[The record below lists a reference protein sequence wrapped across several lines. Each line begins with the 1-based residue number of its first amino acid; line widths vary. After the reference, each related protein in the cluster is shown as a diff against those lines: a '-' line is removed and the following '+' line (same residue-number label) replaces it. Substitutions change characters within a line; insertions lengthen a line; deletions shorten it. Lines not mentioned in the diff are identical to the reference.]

1 MGDFVPQIII
11 LVVFIFLSA
20 FFSSS
25 ETALVSINKF
35 KVRQLLEKK
44 VKNADTLAKL
54 MEKPNAMISAILV
67 GNNIVNIASSA
78 LATSICV
85 SVFGSKGVL
94 IATVFMTIIILI
106 FGEITPKTLAQE
118 NPEKMAL
125 KASKPIYILT
135 IVFKPV
141 VFIFNKITLLISK
154 IFGRDAS
161 GNHPSI
167 TEDEFMTIVDVGH
180 EEGVIE
186 GEEKEMI
193 HNVFAFGDS
202 LAEDVMT
209 PRTSMVVVNVDEEI
223 GELIK
228 FLDNANYSR
237 IPVFDENIDDII
249 GILYVRDLIAHL
261 QDANFSLREHLRPAF
276 FAYESKPIMDL
287 FKEMQEKNVS
297 MAIVADEYGGTSGL
311 VTIEDLVEEIVGE
324 IYDEY
329 DEEVE
334 GIKKVAPD
342 EYLIDAST
350 ELDEIN
356 DELGLS
362 LESEVFDSIGGF
374 VIGIADRIPDTG
386 DNYSYE
392 NLDFFIV
399 DAENTKINELKLK
412 INPVVEEVVE
422 EKKDRRR
429 DR

>member
-1 MGDFVPQIII
+1 MGDFVPQISI
-11 LVVFIFLSA
+11 LIVFIFLSA

-25 ETALVSINKF
+25 ETALISINKF
-35 KVRQLLEKK
+35 KVRQLQEKK
-44 VKNADTLAKL
+44 VKNADTLARL

-67 GNNIVNIASSA
+67 GNNIVNIASSS

-85 SVFGSKGVL
+85 AMFGAKGVF
-94 IATVFMTIIILI
+94 IATVVMTIIILI

-141 VFIFNKITLLISK
+141 LFIFNKITIMISK
-154 IFGRDAS
+154 LFGRDS
-161 GNHPSI
+161 NSNQPSI

-209 PRTSMVVVNVDEEI
+209 PRTSMVVVNVDEEL
-223 GELIK
+223 GDLIK

-261 QDANFSLREHLRPAF
+261 QDYNFSLRDHLRPAF

-329 DEEVE
+329 DEEVD
-334 GIKKVAPD
+334 GIKKVAPN

-350 ELDEIN
+350 ELEEIN
-356 DELGLS
+356 EELGLD
-362 LESEVFDSIGGF
+362 LESDVFDSIGGF
-374 VIGIADRIPDTG
+374 VIGIADKIPDTG
-386 DNYSYE
+386 DSYSYK
-392 NLDFFIV
+392 NLEFFIV

-412 INPVVEEVVE
+412 INPI
-422 EKKDRRR
+422 KD
-429 DR
+429 DINN

>member
-1 MGDFVPQIII
+1 LI
-11 LVVFIFLSA
+11 VFIFLSA

-25 ETALVSINKF
+25 ETALISINKF
-35 KVRQLLEKK
+35 KVRQLQEKK
-44 VKNADTLAKL
+44 VKNADTLARL

-67 GNNIVNIASSA
+67 GNNIVNIASSS

-85 SVFGSKGVL
+85 AMFGAKGVF
-94 IATVFMTIIILI
+94 IATVVMTIIILI

-141 VFIFNKITLLISK
+141 LFIFNKITIMISK
-154 IFGRDAS
+154 LFGRDS
-161 GNHPSI
+161 NSNQPSI

-209 PRTSMVVVNVDEEI
+209 PRTSMVVVNVDEEL
-223 GELIK
+223 GDLIK

-261 QDANFSLREHLRPAF
+261 QDYNFSLRDHLRPAF

-329 DEEVE
+329 DEEVD
-334 GIKKVAPD
+334 GIKKVAPN

-350 ELDEIN
+350 ELEEIN
-356 DELGLS
+356 EELGLD
-362 LESEVFDSIGGF
+362 LESDVFDSIGGF
-374 VIGIADRIPDTG
+374 VIGIADKIPDTG
-386 DNYSYE
+386 DSYSYK
-392 NLDFFIV
+392 NLEFFIV

-412 INPVVEEVVE
+412 INPI
-422 EKKDRRR
+422 KD
-429 DR
+429 DINN

>member
-1 MGDFVPQIII
+1 MGDFVPQISI
-11 LVVFIFLSA
+11 LIVFIFLSA

-25 ETALVSINKF
+25 ETALISINKF
-35 KVRQLLEKK
+35 KVRQLQEKK
-44 VKNADTLAKL
+44 VKNADTLARL

-67 GNNIVNIASSA
+67 GNNIVNIASSS

-85 SVFGSKGVL
+85 AMFGAKGVF
-94 IATVFMTIIILI
+94 IATVVMTIIILI

-141 VFIFNKITLLISK
+141 LFIFNKITIMISK
-154 IFGRDAS
+154 LFGRDS
-161 GNHPSI
+161 NSNQPSI

-209 PRTSMVVVNVDEEI
+209 PRTSMVVVNVDEEL
-223 GELIK
+223 GDLIK

-261 QDANFSLREHLRPAF
+261 QDYNFSLKDHLRPAF

-329 DEEVE
+329 DEEVD
-334 GIKKVAPD
+334 GIKNVAPN

-350 ELDEIN
+350 ELEEIN
-356 DELGLS
+356 EELGLD
-362 LESEVFDSIGGF
+362 LESDVFDSIGGF
-374 VIGIADRIPDTG
+374 VIGIADKIPDTG
-386 DNYSYE
+386 DSYSYK
-392 NLDFFIV
+392 NLEFFIV

-412 INPVVEEVVE
+412 INPI
-422 EKKDRRR
+422 KD
-429 DR
+429 DINN

>member
-1 MGDFVPQIII
+1 
-11 LVVFIFLSA
+11 A

-25 ETALVSINKF
+25 EKALISINKF
-35 KVRQLLEKK
+35 KARQLQEKK
-44 VKNADTLAKL
+44 VKNADTLARL

-67 GNNIVNIASSA
+67 GNNIVNIASSS

-85 SVFGSKGVL
+85 AMFGAKGVF
-94 IATVFMTIIILI
+94 IATVVMTIIILI

-141 VFIFNKITLLISK
+141 LFIFNKITIMISK
-154 IFGRDAS
+154 LFGRDS
-161 GNHPSI
+161 NSNQPSI

-209 PRTSMVVVNVDEEI
+209 SRTSMVVVNVDEELRD
-223 GELIK
+223 LIK

-261 QDANFSLREHLRPAF
+261 QDYNFSLRDHLRPAF

-329 DEEVE
+329 DEEVD
-334 GIKKVAPD
+334 GIKKVAPN

-350 ELDEIN
+350 ELEEIN
-356 DELGLS
+356 EELGLD
-362 LESEVFDSIGGF
+362 LESDVFDSIGGF
-374 VIGIADRIPDTG
+374 VIGIADKIPDTG
-386 DNYSYE
+386 DSYSYK
-392 NLDFFIV
+392 NLEFFIV

-412 INPVVEEVVE
+412 INPI
-422 EKKDRRR
+422 KD
-429 DR
+429 DINN

>member
-1 MGDFVPQIII
+1 MGDFVPQISI
-11 LVVFIFLSA
+11 LIVFIFLSA

-25 ETALVSINKF
+25 ETALISINKF
-35 KVRQLLEKK
+35 KVRQLQEKK
-44 VKNADTLAKL
+44 VKNADTLARL

-67 GNNIVNIASSA
+67 GNNIVNIASSS

-85 SVFGSKGVL
+85 AMFGAKGVF
-94 IATVFMTIIILI
+94 IATVVMTIIILI

-141 VFIFNKITLLISK
+141 LFIFNKITIMISK
-154 IFGRDAS
+154 LFGRDS
-161 GNHPSI
+161 NSNQPSI

-209 PRTSMVVVNVDEEI
+209 PRTSMVVVNVDEEL
-223 GELIK
+223 GDLIK

-261 QDANFSLREHLRPAF
+261 QDYNFSLKDHLRPAF

-329 DEEVE
+329 DEEVD
-334 GIKKVAPD
+334 GIKKVAPN

-350 ELDEIN
+350 ELEEIN
-356 DELGLS
+356 EELGLD
-362 LESEVFDSIGGF
+362 LESDVFDSIGGF
-374 VIGIADRIPDTG
+374 VIGIADKIPDTG
-386 DNYSYE
+386 DSYSYK
-392 NLDFFIV
+392 NLEFFIV

-412 INPVVEEVVE
+412 INPI
-422 EKKDRRR
+422 KD
-429 DR
+429 DINN